1 MNKRMKQLIVASSVP
16 VLILLGMCF
25 TPVYTLAT
33 GEEIILQ
40 TIPVD
45 PSDLFR
51 GDYVTLRYEAE
62 EIPKPLV
69 DESVLKEMETR
80 WGQLKVYVHLVE
92 KDGIHTP
99 SNVTLNKPAKGV
111 YLTGKLDYIGT
122 NMNGVEVAFIQY
134 NLDKYYV
141 EDNTGTE
148 WELASTKGQI
158 LAKIKVNKGYAILTD
173 IEMK

>member
-1 MNKRMKQLIVASSVP
+1 MKQLIAACSVP

-25 TPVYTLAT
+25 TPVYTLAM
-33 GEEIILQ
+33 GEEIMLQ

-62 EIPKPLV
+62 EIPKQLV
-69 DESVLKEMETR
+69 EDSVMKEMETR
-80 WGQLKVYVHLVE
+80 WGALTVYVHLVE
-92 KDGIHTP
+92 KNGIHTP
-99 SNVTLNKPAKGV
+99 SKVTLNKPTKGV
-111 YLTGKLDYIGT
+111 YLTGKLDYLGT
-122 NMNGVEVAFIQY
+122 NIKQEQVAYIQY

-148 WELASTKGQI
+148 WELASTQGQI
-158 LAKIKVNKGYAILTD
+158 LAKIKVNNGYAILTD

>member
-1 MNKRMKQLIVASSVP
+1 MNERMKQLIVASSVP

-80 WGQLKVYVHLVE
+80 WGQLKVYVHLVV

-148 WELASTKGQI
+148 WELSSTQGQI
-158 LAKIKVNKGYAILTD
+158 LAKIKVNNGYAILTD
-173 IEMK
+173 IEMQ